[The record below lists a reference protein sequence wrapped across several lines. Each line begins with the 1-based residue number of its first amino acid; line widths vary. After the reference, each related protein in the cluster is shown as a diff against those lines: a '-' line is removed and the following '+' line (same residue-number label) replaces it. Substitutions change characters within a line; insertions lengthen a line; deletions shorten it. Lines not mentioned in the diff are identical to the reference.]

1 MDENISNL
9 SKSLGC
15 FCNHLEGS
23 CQALKESVQRRPI
36 PLDSASSTFVQCLS
50 RRVTCLT
57 SDVNLLD
64 SMSFGTVSFEELLGH
79 CSEVYKNNQTNLLEL
94 QDRLK
99 GFGYVP
105 ELEVDDEDEDSS
117 LSTTFGLGSKDGV
130 DARSPASVAR
140 SFMKS
145 LDEDPL
151 LDESLSLK
159 NLGLS
164 DVCLATL
171 ASEGENK
178 TLDMKDPCQRAAKIK
193 GEQKDEPKSFE
204 ASGPIIKD
212 LLAAV
217 DKINSSLSQKERAKG
232 YSYFRQDEI
241 TSLGLGPKA
250 RVYLLLL
257 MRLNRL
263 VVETIDGVISYRLC

>member
-15 FCNHLEGS
+15 FCHHLEGS
-23 CQALKESVQRRPI
+23 RQALKESVNRRPI

-105 ELEVDDEDEDSS
+105 
-117 LSTTFGLGSKDGV
+117 G
-130 DARSPASVAR
+130 
-140 SFMKS
+140 M
-145 LDEDPL
+145 
-151 LDESLSLK
+151 
-159 NLGLS
+159 
-164 DVCLATL
+164 
-171 ASEGENK
+171 
-178 TLDMKDPCQRAAKIK
+178 
-193 GEQKDEPKSFE
+193 
-204 ASGPIIKD
+204 
-212 LLAAV
+212 
-217 DKINSSLSQKERAKG
+217 
-232 YSYFRQDEI
+232 
-241 TSLGLGPKA
+241 
-250 RVYLLLL
+250 
-257 MRLNRL
+257 
-263 VVETIDGVISYRLC
+263 